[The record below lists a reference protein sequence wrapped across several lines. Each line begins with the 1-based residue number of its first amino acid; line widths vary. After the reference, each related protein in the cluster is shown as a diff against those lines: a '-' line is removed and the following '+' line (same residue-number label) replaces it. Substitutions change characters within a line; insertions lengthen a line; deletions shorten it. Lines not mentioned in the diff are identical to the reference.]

1 MNRRITLLLL
11 LLAAAMLISGCAV
24 LTVDEMYTPPKRSA
38 EYQDLQNAIDAA
50 MPDLEYRAPLSG
62 ENQQTVQMADLDG
75 DGEEE
80 YLLFAGG
87 SSEMP
92 LKILIFT
99 RTEEGCQ
106 LKETIESGGIAFEL
120 VEYVDI
126 DGKPGA
132 ELVVGRQVSD
142 KVLKSL
148 SVYTFSGGSAQ
159 QLMTANYSKFV
170 TCDLDENGFSEVMV
184 ISQDT
189 AVTDRAA
196 AALYSYSED
205 GEMVRSREVPLSG
218 SADHIK
224 RIMEGDLLGD
234 VPAVYVASSVE
245 ERAIITDIFA
255 MKNGRFTNVSLSSE
269 SGTSVQTL
277 RNYYVYAV
285 DFDND
290 GVLELP
296 SLITMVSEEG
306 GAATEHL
313 IRWYAMDAAGREV
326 DRMYSFH
333 NFAGG
338 WYLELNADWAHRV
351 TVTQEDSTYR
361 FSLWDE
367 QFQKT
372 KDLMTVYVL
381 TGSERESAAVQDERF
396 LLYRGDEVLYA
407 AELEAAAADCGITK
421 ESMVYSFHLIHK
433 DWKTGE
439 TE

>member
-24 LTVDEMYTPPKRSA
+24 LTVDEMYAPPKRSA

-50 MPDLEYRAPLSG
+50 MSGLEYRAPLSG

-87 SSEMP
+87 AAEMP

-99 RTEEGCQ
+99 RTDDGCV
-106 LKETIESGGIAFEL
+106 LKETIESGGVAFEL

-126 DGKPGA
+126 DGIPGM

-159 QLMTANYSKFV
+159 QLMTTNYSKFV
-170 TCDLDENGFSEVMV
+170 TCDLDVDGLSELMV

-189 AVTDRAA
+189 AETARAA
-196 AALYSYSED
+196 AALYSYAE
-205 GEMVRSREVPLSG
+205 GGMIRSREVPLSG
-218 SADHIK
+218 SAEHIK
-224 RIMEGDLLGD
+224 RIMEGELLGE
-234 VPAVYVASSVE
+234 VPAVYVASAVE

-255 MKNGRFTNVSLSSE
+255 MKNGRFANVSLSSE

-296 SLITMVSEEG
+296 SLITMVSEG
-306 GAATEHL
+306 DGAATQHL
-313 IRWYAMDAAGREV
+313 IRWYAMDVAGREV

-333 NFAGG
+333 DFAGG
-338 WYLELNADWAHRV
+338 WYLELDAAWAHRV
-351 TVTQEDSTYR
+351 SVTQEGSTYR

-367 QFQKT
+367 DFQKT
-372 KDLMTVYVL
+372 EKIMTVYVL

-396 LLYRGDEVLYA
+396 LLHRGDEVLYA
-407 AELEAAAADCGITK
+407 AEVEKAAADYGITK

>member
-1 MNRRITLLLL
+1 MRRRISLLLL
-11 LLAAAMLISGCAV
+11 LLTAAMLLGGCAV

-38 EYQDLQNAIDAA
+38 EYQDLQKAIDEA
-50 MPDLEYRAPLSG
+50 MPGLEYRAPLTG
-62 ENQQTVQMADLDG
+62 ENQQTVQMADLSG

-87 SSEMP
+87 ADEMP
-92 LKILIFT
+92 LKILIFD
-99 RTEEGCQ
+99 RTEEGCR
-106 LKETIESGGIAFEL
+106 LKETIESGGVAFEL

-126 DGKPGA
+126 DGRPGM

-170 TCDLDENGFSEVMV
+170 TCDLDEDDLSEVMV

-189 AVTDRAA
+189 AETDRAA
-196 AALYSYSED
+196 VALYSYS
-205 GEMVRSREVPLSG
+205 GSEMVRSREAPLSG

-224 RIMEGDLLGD
+224 RIMEGELLGE

-245 ERAIITDIFA
+245 EKAIITDIFA
-255 MKNGRFTNVSLSSE
+255 MKNGRFSNVSLSSE

-296 SLITMVSEEG
+296 SLITMVSEGDG
-306 GAATEHL
+306 GAAQHL

-333 NFAGG
+333 DFAGG
-338 WYLELNADWAHRV
+338 WYLELDASWAHRV
-351 TVTQEDSTYR
+351 SVTQEGSVYR

-367 QFQKT
+367 EFQRTEKI
-372 KDLMTVYVL
+372 MTVYVL
-381 TGSERESAAVQDERF
+381 TGSQRESAAVQDGRF

-407 AELEAAAADCGITK
+407 AEVEEAAADYGVTK

>member
-50 MPDLEYRAPLSG
+50 MPGLEYRAPLTG
-62 ENQQTVQMADLDG
+62 ENQQTVQMADLTG

-92 LKILIFT
+92 LKILIFN
-99 RTEEGCQ
+99 RTEEGCR
-106 LKETIESGGIAFEL
+106 LKETIESGGVAFEL

-126 DGKPGA
+126 DGTPGL

-148 SVYTFSGGSAQ
+148 TVYTFSGGSAQ

-170 TCDLDENGFSEVMV
+170 TSDLDEDGLSELMV

-189 AVTDRAA
+189 AETDRAA
-196 AALYSYSED
+196 AALYSYSA
-205 GEMVRSREVPLSG
+205 GEMVRSREVPLSA

-224 RIMEGDLLGD
+224 RIMEGDLLGG
-234 VPAVYVASSVE
+234 VPAVYVASSIE

-255 MKNGRFTNVSLSSE
+255 MKNGKFTNVSLSSE
-269 SGTSVQTL
+269 SGVSVQTL
-277 RNYYVYAV
+277 RNYYVYAA

-296 SLITMVSEEG
+296 GLITMVSEG
-306 GAATEHL
+306 NGAETQHL
-313 IRWYAMDAAGREV
+313 IRWYAMDVMGRET

-333 NFAGG
+333 DFAGG
-338 WYLELNADWAHRV
+338 WYLELDPAWAHRLSV
-351 TVTQEDSTYR
+351 AQEGGTYV

-367 QFQKT
+367 NFRETEKI
-372 KDLMTVYVL
+372 MTVFVL
-381 TGSERESAAVQDERF
+381 TGSQRESAAAQDGRF

-407 AELEAAAADCGITK
+407 AQVEDAAADYGVSK

>member
-1 MNRRITLLLL
+1 LLL
-11 LLAAAMLISGCAV
+11 LLAAAMLLGGCAV

-50 MPDLEYRAPLSG
+50 MPGLEYRAPLTG
-62 ENQQTVQMADLDG
+62 ENQQTVQMADLSG

-106 LKETIESGGIAFEL
+106 LKETIESGGVAFEL

-126 DGKPGA
+126 DGIPGM

-142 KVLKSL
+142 KVLRSL

-170 TCDLDENGFSEVMV
+170 TCDLDEDGISELMV

-189 AVTDRAA
+189 AETDRAA
-196 AALYSYSED
+196 VALYSYS
-205 GEMVRSREVPLSG
+205 GSAMVRSREVPLSG

-224 RIMEGDLLGD
+224 RIMEGQLLGG

-285 DFDND
+285 DYDND

-296 SLITMVSEEG
+296 SLITMVSEG
-306 GAATEHL
+306 DGAAAQHL

-333 NFAGG
+333 DFAGG
-338 WYLELNADWAHRV
+338 WYLELDAAWAHRIS
-351 TVTQEDSTYR
+351 VTQEGGTYM

-367 QFQKT
+367 AFRETEKI
-372 KDLMTVYVL
+372 MTVYVL
-381 TGSERESAAVQDERF
+381 TGSQRESTAAQDGRF

-407 AELEAAAADCGITK
+407 AEVEDAASDYGITK